1 MFGMGLG
8 EWLVLLVI
16 ILVLFG
22 PNRLPQLMESIG
34 KSIQSFRKGLR
45 EPPEIDVTPKQEEE
59 REGAAGNAAAGPQVP
74 PRSGQ
79 T

>member
-8 EWLVLLVI
+8 EWVVLLVI

-45 EPPEIDVTPKQEEE
+45 EPPEIDVTPKKDEAE
-59 REGAAGNAAAGPQVP
+59 APPAGNAPRDQTP
-74 PRSGQ
+74 PSG
-79 T
+79 